1 MRPRPYRLRHRTGQ
15 LWITTATLAA
25 ATVMVLVGAWWGNP
39 AGAMPLRAEP
49 FVDCVFVDTDGTQ
62 IALFGYTNPKP
73 DPMVPNQNHFT
84 PEPADRGQPTV
95 LQPGTHRGVLAVTFT
110 GNSVTWHL
118 DTNKA
123 KASVGS
129 SPTCA
134 SNPAVPEAA
143 TMILIPL
150 VGATVAGFWWLSR
163 GRTLAH
169 A

>member
-62 IALFGYTNPKP
+62 LALFGYSNPNP
-73 DPMVPNQNHFT
+73 DPIVSDQNHFT
-84 PEPADRGQPTV
+84 PEPEQRGQPTT
-95 LQPGTHRGVLAVTFT
+95 LQPGTHRGAFLTTFT
-110 GNSVTWHL
+110 GSKVTWHL
-118 DTNKA
+118 DRNKA
-123 KASVGS
+123 SASIAS

-143 TMILIPL
+143 TVILIPL
-150 VGATVAGFWWLSR
+150 VGALVAGYWWFSKGR
-163 GRTLAH
+163 GLAR